1 MSAATHHRHGQ
12 PASAIVHRP
21 DRRRVLIT
29 LPAFTL
35 AAAAPP
41 VADAQTSPVLSIG
54 GAIKR
59 PTRAGEA
66 ILDLAA
72 IAAMAQRRIKTRTP
86 WHSGEPE
93 FTGPLLRD
101 LLDAVGAEGRTLRMT
116 ALNDYRVDI
125 PADDARQFD
134 MIVAHQIDG
143 RPITVRNKGPLFVM
157 YPFDTRPELHNA
169 IYLSRCIW
177 QLRRIDVR

>member
-1 MSAATHHRHGQ
+1 
-12 PASAIVHRP
+12 VHRP
-21 DRRRVLIT
+21 DRRRILIA
-29 LPAFTL
+29 LPALWGAGAAPIT
-35 AAAAPP
+35 AAA
-41 VADAQTSPVLSIG
+41 QTPPVLSIA

-59 PTRAGEA
+59 PARAGA
-66 ILDLAA
+66 ATFDLPA
-72 IAAMAQRRIKTRTP
+72 IAALAQRRIKTRTP
-86 WHSGEPE
+86 WHTGEPE

-143 RPITVRNKGPLFVM
+143 KPISVRDKGPLFVM
-157 YPFDTRPELHNA
+157 YPFDTRPELRNA

-177 QLRRIDVR
+177 QLRRIEVR